1 MKKLLSLFC
10 AGAAFLLSAEAPS
23 AQNNYKIPESWKPKK
38 VVGRDFWMIGPEV
51 VLRGNEMTPNEWNC
65 ITTGNAFFPLKD
77 ASAGIRKL
85 SAMPAFYDT
94 AKLFYCRHDYA
105 VKNPDGTYS
114 FLLPKL
120 DPSLKKYPVILHG
133 TSAVRVSV
141 IGKGY
146 NPERRKNRKTTV
158 YNLKRVTEYVDKA
171 FVAKFDNRNLDAYCK
186 ENPNFVG
193 ILGFTEWF
201 NEASAY
207 LFNNRLGAI
216 IKWKMLTPAQ
226 VQKVRKDF
234 KLHDKSY
241 AGLRYRA
248 KKFFDRNAEVFGGAD
263 RIIIF
268 DGSSCVG
275 HLAAYY
281 GAGVI
286 GCETSRIWR
295 HWENQMICE
304 RGAARQFG
312 KPWQWFI
319 ASFVNNFTRDG
330 KRSGGDYSGIFRP
343 LTGVSHNLI
352 DRLFYYAYLS
362 GTNFIQRENIYNKL
376 FTSWKTWELS
386 PEGENYVKFHNFTKA
401 NPDRGSAYT
410 PVALLKPADCIDKR
424 EAIITEN
431 TPGAA
436 MMNAFKVAIYR
447 LYPDQYMIS
456 RIPDFKYKPVH
467 DTDTPFLRAG
477 FEMGLS
483 NTAPYGDIF
492 DAITPDF
499 PDKSTFKK
507 IIPTYKVAVL
517 LGSYPNQPEMEKIL
531 VDYVKNGGTLVL
543 NTQQITKG
551 FPSTFTGVK
560 LTGKCRKIKNY
571 TFDSVTLAGAK
582 VVKKTK
588 EGVILFTRHNY
599 GKGSVIVT
607 TPRYMIPVSKDWRAQ
622 AAAAGSGKLKYPY
635 VEQLLSLICPE
646 VTPVKVDGDVK
657 FGLNKNSTGW
667 WLYIFNNKGV
677 MKFHGEKEYLDK
689 NRTAK
694 VKIDFKKLKI
704 RSIRELRSGKAYTA
718 KNNKMELQI
727 GPGDFKIF
735 ELK

>member
-65 ITTGNAFFPLKD
+65 ITTGNAYFPLKD

-114 FLLPKL
+114 FLLP
-120 DPSLKKYPVILHG
+120 PMPESLKKYPVFLHG
-133 TSAVRVSV
+133 TSCVRPSG
-141 IGKGY
+141 IGRGY
-146 NPERRKNRKTTV
+146 NPKKARKHNSLEKITAQV
-158 YNLKRVTEYVDKA
+158 EKA
-171 FVAKFDNRNLDAYCK
+171 YTAKFDNRKMDEYFRQ
-186 ENPNFVG
+186 NPNMIAIMG
-193 ILGFTEWF
+193 YTEWY
-201 NEASAY
+201 NEASAH
-207 LFNNRLGAI
+207 LFRNRFNAI
-216 IKWKMLTPAQ
+216 EKWKILPPQQLA
-226 VQKVRKDF
+226 KIRKEYRFQDASL
-234 KLHDKSY
+234 KTGRHH
-241 AGLRYRA
+241 RA
-248 KKFFDRNAEVFGGAD
+248 KLFFERNAENFGGRE
-263 RIIIF
+263 RIYIF
-268 DGSSCVG
+268 DGASCVG

-410 PVALLKPADCIDKR
+410 PIALLKPAYCIDSR
-424 EAIITEN
+424 ESVIAEN

-447 LYPDQYMIS
+447 LYPDQYMID
-456 RIPDFKYKPVH
+456 RIPNFKYKPVF

-499 PDKSTFKK
+499 PDKSSFKK

-622 AAAAGSGKLKYPY
+622 AAAAGTGKLKYPY
-635 VEQLLSLICPE
+635 VEQLLSLICPA

-667 WLYIFNNKGV
+667 WLYLFNNKGV